1 MTKEV
6 LVSISG
12 LQFDQNNNEA
22 IEIITS
28 GNYYE
33 KNGKQY
39 ILYEELQQ
47 DEVEATQNTIKISN
61 NQIDLLKKGIYNVHM
76 SFEKNKKTMT
86 YYNTPFGNLL
96 IGINTNQLIV
106 KEDDKGMHIQIE
118 YGLDINYEFVSDCTI
133 QIKILS
139 KNIEEVMDRIINI
152 R

>member
-133 QIKILS
+133 QIKIS
-139 KNIEEVMDRIINI
+139 QKISNK
-152 R
+152 

>member
-139 KNIEEVMDRIINI
+139 KNIE
-152 R
+152 